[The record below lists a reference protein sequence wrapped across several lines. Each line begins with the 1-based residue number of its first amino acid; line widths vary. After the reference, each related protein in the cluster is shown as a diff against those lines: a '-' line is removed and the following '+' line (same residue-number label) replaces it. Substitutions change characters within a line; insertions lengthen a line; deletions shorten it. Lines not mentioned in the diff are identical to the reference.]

1 MSGRVVIIGA
11 GIVGCS
17 LADELTARGC
27 TDVVVL
33 EQGPLF
39 ATGGSTS
46 HAPGGMHQTN
56 FAQFMTN
63 FAQYSVQRYKQLELD
78 GQPCFHPVG
87 GIEVAGT
94 AARWLDLKRKHGVAT
109 AWGVESH
116 LIGPEECARIIP
128 LIDPRT
134 IVGASFYPTDG
145 VAKPVRAAEA
155 MARLAMGRGAVF
167 HGDCELTG
175 ITVKDGRVRGVT
187 ATAGDFAADIV
198 VSCAGI
204 WGPRIGRMAGVPV
217 PLVPMQHQ
225 YTISTPLA
233 ELRGETRELVFPVM
247 RHQDADLYF
256 RQHADRYGV
265 GSYAHRPLPISADDL
280 VPYREAEVMPS
291 VLPFTPGDFEPARQ
305 DARELMPALRDA
317 DIESGING
325 VFSFTVDGFPLLGES
340 RAVRGLW
347 LAEAIWITHAAGA
360 ARAVAEWIVDGVPS
374 VDLRLADIERFE
386 PFMLG
391 ASYVRQRSNQAYI
404 EVYDVKHPLEP
415 MGAPRE
421 VRVSPFYPR
430 EKALGGVFLEA
441 AGWERPQWYEANAP
455 LVEGRPIPDREP
467 WSARFWSPIVGAEHL
482 VTRERVG
489 LYDMQSLTKVEVT
502 GPNAP
507 SFLQHLTTGNMDR
520 RVGTVTYT
528 LMLDHHAGV
537 KSDITVAR
545 LGPDRFQIGCN
556 GPRDIDWF
564 ERNLPPDGS
573 VQVHNVTGGRC
584 CLGVW
589 GPRARDLVQ
598 RVTDAD
604 VSESAHRYFQ
614 ARTILVGDVPVTA
627 MRLSYVGE
635 LGWELYT
642 SADHGL
648 HLWDLLWE
656 AGQEFGVIA
665 GGRGAFD
672 CLRVEKGYRFWG
684 RDMWTEHDPYEAGV
698 GFAVNLDKGDFV
710 GREALLRRRQEGPRQ
725 RLVCLSLGP
734 ADVVMGSEPVYAGD
748 HPVGFVT
755 SAAYGYSVGHGVVY
769 AWVLP
774 EWAAAGTPL
783 TVEYF
788 GERLAA
794 MVTPEPLFDPDMLR
808 MREPSAAV
816 RVRVAST

>member
-63 FAQYSVQRYKQLELD
+63 FAQYSVQRYKQLDLD
-78 GQPCFHPVG
+78 GQSCFHPIG

-94 AARWLDLKRKHGVAT
+94 PARWLDLKRKHGAAT
-109 AWGVESH
+109 SWGVESH

-128 LIDPRT
+128 LIDPKA

-155 MARLAMGRGAVF
+155 MARLAMARGAVF
-167 HGDCELTG
+167 HGGCEVTG
-175 ITVKDGRVRGVT
+175 IDVRDGRVHGVT
-187 ATAGDFAADIV
+187 STAGDFAADIV

-217 PLVPMQHQ
+217 PLIPMQHQ
-225 YTISTPLA
+225 YVISTPLE

-280 VPYREAEVMPS
+280 LPYREAEVMPS
-291 VLPFTPGDFEPARQ
+291 VLPFTPEDFEPAWE
-305 DARELMPALRDA
+305 DARTLMPALRQA
-317 DIESGING
+317 GIETAING

-340 RAVRGLW
+340 RAVRGFW

-360 ARAVAEWIVDGVPS
+360 ARAVAEWIVTGVPGI
-374 VDLRLADIERFE
+374 DLRLADINRFE
-386 PFMLG
+386 PFMLS
-391 ASYVRQRSNQAYI
+391 ASYVRQRSSQAYI
-404 EVYDVKHPLEP
+404 EVYDIKHPMEP

-430 EKALGGVFLEA
+430 EQGLGAVFLEA
-441 AGWERPQWYEANAP
+441 AGWERPQWYEINAP

-502 GPNAP
+502 GPGAL
-507 SFLQHLTTGNMDR
+507 SFLQRLTTGNMDR

-528 LMLDHHAGV
+528 LLLDHEAGI
-537 KSDITVAR
+537 KADITVAR
-545 LGPDRFQIGCN
+545 LGVSRFQIGCN

-573 VQVHNVTGGRC
+573 VQIHNVTGGRC
-584 CLGVW
+584 CLGLW
-589 GPRARDLVQ
+589 GPRARDLLQ
-598 RVTDAD
+598 RLTDAD
-604 VSESAHRYFQ
+604 VSETGHRFFQ
-614 ARTILVGDVPVTA
+614 ARQVFVGEVPVTA

-648 HLWDLLWE
+648 RLWDLLWE

-672 CLRVEKGYRFWG
+672 SLRVEKGYRFWG

-710 GREALLRRRQEGPRQ
+710 GRDALLRRRQEGPRQ

-734 ADVVMGSEPVYAGD
+734 SIVVMGSEPVYAGD
-748 HPVGFVT
+748 IPVGFVT
-755 SAAYGYSVGHGVVY
+755 SAAYGYSLGHGVVY
-769 AWVLP
+769 AWVRP

-783 TVEYF
+783 AVEYF
-788 GERLAA
+788 AERLPAT
-794 MVTPEPLFDPDMLR
+794 VTPEPLFDPEMLR
-808 MREPSAAV
+808 MRVPPASA
-816 RVRVAST
+816 RVRVPSS